1 VAFAGAQQP
10 LGSHRVMHHF
20 LEFPYYDLPLSNE
33 VLPLPLVDP
42 GAYFAAGF
50 EKDGLDI
57 FTVSKDGKLFVT
69 SYPDIYSFA
78 LWASI
83 SRYFA
88 VLGINQAAEVP
99 FQAVAQDDGTPGA
112 NEPQPVSVYGS
123 SNGDGFMMLWLGCRC
138 SWPVTQLMWYQALGC
153 QLHSWAAVVVAVLT
167 LFLEIALLDSLLT
180 GLVRQAPHKT
190 RKYSIENTQNQAHD
204 DPIGYVWQNTEA
216 IVLPL
221 VILLLVI
228 GTAFGNNPVGTWYNQ
243 SQTLLRIQLRSLAS
257 RYEGQTYAY
266 CTLVFWCVLTTIK
279 GVIVPA
285 YIVVAIPAIIV
296 IGSSGTAL
304 QDAIMVFLI
313 FRFIPYFSQTAYSIV
328 FFVGCLGF
336 YTPNTPLFFALSTYV
351 VGARVPATQLSM
363 TYVYLWW
370 TLGVSALLIV
380 LTQYT
385 LSTLF
390 LWVVPISA
398 FYFEICWQM
407 RKHGPLVFQ
416 PALEKERVQSTAT
429 CPLARGAGVRGT
441 TRCPHP
447 FPLLCLP
454 LQARASP
461 S

>member
-1 VAFAGAQQP
+1 
-10 LGSHRVMHHF
+10 
-20 LEFPYYDLPLSNE
+20 
-33 VLPLPLVDP
+33 
-42 GAYFAAGF
+42 
-50 EKDGLDI
+50 
-57 FTVSKDGKLFVT
+57 
-69 SYPDIYSFA
+69 
-78 LWASI
+78 
-83 SRYFA
+83 
-88 VLGINQAAEVP
+88 
-99 FQAVAQDDGTPGA
+99 
-112 NEPQPVSVYGS
+112 
-123 SNGDGFMMLWLGCRC
+123 
-138 SWPVTQLMWYQALGC
+138 MWYQALGC

-398 FYFEICWQM
+398 FYFEICWQAIPWCSD
-407 RKHGPLVFQ
+407 GPSVCPPHTGPCLSLV
-416 PALEKERVQSTAT
+416 SI
-429 CPLARGAGVRGT
+429 GT
-441 TRCPHP
+441 V
-447 FPLLCLP
+447 LLCTSLFVMRYGCFLFPCVCAPEVPGWFFFPPSNMLLSP
-454 LQARASP
+454 LEGEWDTKYFYLFVERLFGLGGRSFLDGLWGEVDCGWEPLESDYERFYHGDLQTPQQFQKGWETRVAQLEGQVQVLTNVLASLGLGADGLADGGP
-461 S
+461 DGGAAGRMEASLRDAGGRRLLLGGDA

>member
-1 VAFAGAQQP
+1 
-10 LGSHRVMHHF
+10 MHHF

-153 QLHSWAAVVVAVLT
+153 QLHAWAAVVVAVLT
-167 LFLEIALLDSLLT
+167 LILQIMLLDGFLSQMV
-180 GLVRQAPHKT
+180 GQAPHLP
-190 RKYSIENTQNQAHD
+190 RKLSIKAEEDLLGYS
-204 DPIGYVWQNTEA
+204 WQLMEV
-216 IVLPL
+216 IVVPL
-221 VILLLVI
+221 LILIFVVATGFGLNWPHAWNLLM
-228 GTAFGNNPVGTWYNQ
+228 
-243 SQTLLRIQLRSLAS
+243 TLAN

-266 CTLVFWCVLTTIK
+266 FTVAFWSVILTIK
-279 GVIVPA
+279 NSILFAYVTLLYPLFIV
-285 YIVVAIPAIIV
+285 
-296 IGSSGTAL
+296 SGASGNVL
-304 QDAIMVFLI
+304 QDAIDVLI
-313 FRFIPYFSQTAYSIV
+313 IYTAFETFPGLALKFV
-328 FFVGCLGF
+328 MFVGCFGHF
-336 YTPNTPLFFALSTYV
+336 TPESPLPGLVNMYV
-351 VGARVPATQLSM
+351 VGMRQPVLSRATE
-363 TYVYLWW
+363 YVSLWW
-370 TLGVSALLIV
+370 QLGVGVLLI
-380 LTQYT
+380 Y
-385 LSTLF
+385 
-390 LWVVPISA
+390 I
-398 FYFEICWQM
+398 
-407 RKHGPLVFQ
+407 
-416 PALEKERVQSTAT
+416 
-429 CPLARGAGVRGT
+429 
-441 TRCPHP
+441 
-447 FPLLCLP
+447 LP
-454 LQARASP
+454 ES